1 MSTQFARLDPT
12 HSTSSTV
19 FSDPERRFIHQAIA
33 LLEHRLFQRGACIDS
48 PKAVFDFLRLK
59 LGSETHEV
67 FAAVFL
73 DIKHRVI
80 AFEALAQG
88 SIDQAVIYPRTI
100 VKRAIE
106 LNAAAVILAHN
117 HPSGCTSRS
126 EADRIIT
133 DRLRAALELVDVRI
147 LDHVIV
153 GKGDPYS
160 FAEAGLL

>member
-1 MSTQFARLDPT
+1 M
-12 HSTSSTV
+12 
-19 FSDPERRFIHQAIA
+19 
-33 LLEHRLFQRGACIDS
+33 
-48 PKAVFDFLRLK
+48 
-59 LGSETHEV
+59 
-67 FAAVFL
+67 
-73 DIKHRVI
+73 
-80 AFEALAQG
+80 
-88 SIDQAVIYPRTI
+88 IYPRTI